1 MKSKIS
7 KMGISLFAA
16 IAIFVNVMAGTGPR
30 ELSKENEGNKRA
42 TKNFHKTYPA
52 VSNERWYQA
61 NDGGWLATF
70 EDGQEKTVVAYAR
83 NGVLN
88 HTLHYY
94 DEAKMPTNVRSI
106 AKSSFFDYKINR
118 VVEVVI
124 PQPGIKEVFLV
135 YMESGNSLKLL
146 TISNDEI
153 VEEKN
158 FVK

>member
-1 MKSKIS
+1 M
-7 KMGISLFAA
+7 
-16 IAIFVNVMAGTGPR
+16 
-30 ELSKENEGNKRA
+30 
-42 TKNFHKTYPA
+42 
-52 VSNERWYQA
+52 
-61 NDGGWLATF
+61 
-70 EDGQEKTVVAYAR
+70 AYAR

-94 DEAKMPTNVRSI
+94 NEAKMPKDVRSI
-106 AKSSFFDYKINR
+106 ARSAFFDFKINR

-135 YMESGNSLKLL
+135 YMESENSLKLL